1 MGKIIVQFNKKTDQP
16 MLKDYIVEKD
26 TISINSE
33 DWRLNEL
40 KPIIKKINEENGGEK
55 IILILHDRKFDGAA
69 IFVNDMADK
78 TVLRKVANLKLS
90 DCDNFLRRVNVLE
103 LEGEYGYVRVHTSK
117 LYDYYYD
124 LFTMSENYGIP
135 KIRLDADARNV
146 YLRQKDR
153 VIYSDL
159 YKRMVDKA
167 QIYSARKSIYVRNR
181 LSHTAEVASISEA
194 IVSAMNR
201 KLKEQEK
208 KKLINMDLT
217 RTIAYAHDLGH
228 TPFGHSGERAIEE
241 FLKSQDTEFKYFKH
255 NYNGVR
261 VLTYVEESYKDYCGI
276 NVLPEVCAGVLGH
289 TSLSNKHV
297 KDNPTEEKVKEYIQK
312 YYNYYG
318 DELSNYGEDIFRLIR
333 LDGKRFICKFI
344 EGQIVAAAD
353 EIAQKGHDI
362 EDSILAGIVTV
373 DEVLSYLQPYIDNNR
388 VEYKNEVIEKIY
400 NEVDE
405 VREYS
410 NIKIA
415 AKKITSIIIHYL
427 TEDLIDNFDGSEID
441 DSLTERY
448 MFSDEERVKFSGKAE
463 DFIKLFRSFTYDR
476 IICSREVVGYDQ
488 HGDRILKALLRAYV
502 DDIRLLPDSVL
513 KRLNLQLYKQ
523 NKSCEIDFKS
533 LDDRSMGEI
542 SEAFGKGNREN
553 SKLYKEIIL
562 REIVDFVSSLTDSYA
577 ERLYEE
583 IFKVK
588 LSVY

>member
-1 MGKIIVQFNKKTDQP
+1 MGKIIVQFNRKVGQSVLGK
-16 MLKDYIVEKD
+16 YIGEETSSSLNLD
-26 TISINSE
+26 DWELSE
-33 DWRLNEL
+33 V
-40 KPIIKKINEENGGEK
+40 KQIIEEACDEK
-55 IILILHDRKFDGAA
+55 IILILHDKEFGSAA
-69 IFVNDMADK
+69 IFVNDMKDK
-78 TVLRKVANLKLS
+78 IKLRKVAKLKLD
-90 DCDNFLRRVNVLE
+90 DCNNFLKRANVLK
-103 LEGEYGYVRVHTSK
+103 LEGEYGYVRVHTSN

-124 LFTMSENYGIP
+124 LFTLNESYGIP
-135 KIRLDADARNV
+135 SMRLEGDTRNV

-181 LSHTAEVASISEA
+181 LSHTAEVVSISEA
-194 IVSAMNR
+194 IVNAMNR
-201 KLKEQEK
+201 KVESQK
-208 KKLINMDLT
+208 INMDLT

-241 FLKSQDTEFKYFKH
+241 FLKDQDTEFRYFKH

-276 NVLPEVCAGVLGH
+276 NVFPEVCAGVLGH
-289 TSLSNKHV
+289 TSLSNKHA
-297 KDNPTEEKVKEYIQK
+297 KDEPTEDEVKGYIQK

-318 DELSNYGEDIFRLIR
+318 DELLNYGEDIFKLIR
-333 LDGKRFICKFI
+333 LEGKRFVCKFI
-344 EGQIVAAAD
+344 EGQIVSAAD

-362 EDSILAGIVTV
+362 EDSILTGIVTV
-373 DEVLSYLQPYIDNNR
+373 DEILSYLQPYIDNNR
-388 VEYKNEVIEKIY
+388 VNYKNKVIEKIY
-400 NEVDE
+400 GEVAE
-405 VREYS
+405 IKEYS

-427 TEDLIDNFDGSEID
+427 TEDLIDNFDGSEMEN
-441 DSLTERY
+441 SLNEKY
-448 MFSDEERVKFSGKAE
+448 MFSYKEKVKFSEMAE

-476 IICSREVVGYDQ
+476 IICSREVIGYDQ
-488 HGDRILKALLRAYV
+488 HGDRILKALLKAYV
-502 DDIRLLPDSVL
+502 EDIRLLPDSVL

-533 LDDRSMGEI
+533 LDDRSMREI
-542 SEAFGKGNREN
+542 SVAFGKGNREN